1 MVQTSKDGIVFIVGS
16 DDPCII
22 NEKKFCQAYTFLQDI
37 GYMNMEHKL
46 FDKLRHEIL
55 LEKDADMVYEYIYDW
70 IVEKVL
76 KKHN

>member
-1 MVQTSKDGIVFIVGS
+1 
-16 DDPCII
+16 
-22 NEKKFCQAYTFLQDI
+22 
-37 GYMNMEHKL
+37 MNMEHKL